1 VAVTT
6 AVIER
11 ALRSL
16 GAAVPE
22 RGRNPLLP
30 AAVRVERSRLRTR
43 RGDTSD
49 QTALTLWFG
58 EGPALPGP
66 SGTLRAARIAARAA
80 VLVVG
85 AAAVGALSAAASQ
98 REAER
103 LEHRDAPR
111 LAG

>member
-16 GAAVPE
+16 GASSVE
-22 RGRNPLLP
+22 RARNPLLP
-30 AAVRVERSRLRTR
+30 AAVRVERSSLRTR
-43 RGDTSD
+43 RGDSSD

-66 SGTLRAARIAARAA
+66 SGTARAARIAARAA
-80 VLVVG
+80 VLLAG
-85 AAAVGALSAAASQ
+85 AVAIGAVGAIAGQ

-103 LEHRDAPR
+103 IEHHEAPR